1 MANNIPILEKVK
13 GTIESVKHLKS
24 GKSVKDG
31 RSFDWNLFEVMINKV
46 SFRTFDPTFSNM
58 IGQTGEWEYK
68 KETRQGQ
75 QGSYESRTLSNLT
88 KAKGSADIMKKL
100 DEILE
105 NQKQILGSFGVTDVP
120 DDYEPK
126 PEELPQN

>member
-31 RSFDWNLFEVMINKV
+31 RSFDWSLFEVTIGGKT
-46 SFRTFDPTFSNM
+46 FRTFDPTFSDM
-58 IGQTGEWEYK
+58 VGQTGEWEYK

-75 QGSYESRTLSNLT
+75 KGSYESRTLSNLT
-88 KAKGSADIMKKL
+88 KAKGNGQDRVKL

-105 NQKQILGSFGVTDVP
+105 NQKEILGLLRKTDVP
-120 DDYEPK
+120 EDYEPK